1 MLAFF
6 LLARKSN
13 LVPDTVAAFDPK
25 KQLLRK
31 DITLKDDYL
40 EITLKWSKTN
50 QTGHREVY
58 LLLKNDGSK
67 LCPVA
72 AYKRMVACFPADEA
86 SPAFLVRRYGK
97 LSTVTYR
104 QYQDKLKSCVLSI
117 GLDATL
123 YTSHSFRRGGATYAF
138 QCGVP
143 AAQIK
148 KLGDWKSDSY
158 LEYIDCPLGDR
169 IKAGKKIRE
178 HINKV

>member
-1 MLAFF
+1 M
-6 LLARKSN
+6 
-13 LVPDTVAAFDPK
+13 PDTVATFDSN
-25 KQLLRK
+25 KQLVRN
-31 DITLKDDYL
+31 DICIKDDYL

-50 QTGHREVY
+50 QTGHKEVY
-58 LLLKNDGSK
+58 PLLKNDGSK
-67 LCPVA
+67 LTPVA
-72 AYKRMVACFPADEA
+72 AFKKMVSFYPATES
-86 SPAFLVRRYGK
+86 SPAFLLKRYGK
-97 LSTVTYR
+97 TSSVTYR
-104 QYQDKLKSCVLSI
+104 QYQDKLKSCILAI

-178 HINKV
+178 HLNKT